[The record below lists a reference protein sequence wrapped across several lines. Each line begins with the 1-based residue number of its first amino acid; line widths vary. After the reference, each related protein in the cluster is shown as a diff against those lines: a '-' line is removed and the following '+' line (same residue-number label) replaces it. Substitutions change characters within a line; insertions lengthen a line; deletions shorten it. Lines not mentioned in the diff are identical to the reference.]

1 MDMRWRSALVWA
13 AGILLLIYLSSVF
26 WRGNVTPE
34 ELAAL
39 SSPAEVGTGL
49 CAAYL
54 GFDRFRYHNRF
65 KTLASRIIKMYGDG
79 PSMIEQSL
87 RDGSLTNDEKNL
99 LHLLR
104 LCGDEAGKVWFDQ
117 HPQILKNNEFAK
129 SLEGRRLKRLLVK
142 YRDRRVVII
151 LLTTLCGWLLLSAFL
166 QVMPQI
172 WTKVMPSRWVLLPA
186 ATLVLAG
193 FVAPA
198 AGFLYSEATFR
209 RVSISAGSWG
219 DSISNMLNRLAG
231 AAPVPIPVS
240 PTKPEPKPPTRK
252 TPPSPAARRRK

>member
-1 MDMRWRSALVWA
+1 MDMRWPSALAWA
-13 AGILLLIYLSSVF
+13 TGILLLIYLSSVF
-26 WRGNVTPE
+26 WHGNVKPGD
-34 ELAAL
+34 LAAL

-65 KTLASRIIKMYGDG
+65 KALARQIMKMYGAG

-104 LCGDEAGKVWFDQ
+104 LCGDEAGKAWFDQ
-117 HPQILKNNEFAK
+117 HRQILEDNQFAK
-129 SLEGRRLKRLLVK
+129 SVEGRRLKWLLVK
-142 YRDRRVVII
+142 YRDRRIVII
-151 LLTTLCGWLLLSAFL
+151 LLTTLCGWLLLSASL
-166 QVMPQI
+166 QVMPET

-186 ATLVLAG
+186 ATLVLAA

-219 DSISNMLNRLAG
+219 DSISNMLNRMAG
-231 AAPVPIPVS
+231 SVPAPVP
-240 PTKPEPKPPTRK
+240 PTKPKPQTRK
-252 TPPSPAARRRK
+252 APSSPAARGK